1 MGFVNILHL
10 WRQRKICTEGK
21 KGTEGMSAGSVRI
34 DRLDF
39 TKVISVDGVKSWK
52 QILRWKSQFRKLQ

>member
-39 TKVISVDGVKSWK
+39 TKVISVDGVKS
-52 QILRWKSQFRKLQ
+52 